1 MFLLRAVLNI
11 LVRNASPRGPMC
23 FRCLIF
29 NLSGPCELLFLLC
42 FIASWTCISPPSIG
56 QIIEN
61 IINTSP
67 ITNIVYKLNCFPD
80 RLFS

>member
-29 NLSGPCELLFLLC
+29 SLSGPCELLFSHFVLLPLGPEK
-42 FIASWTCISPPSIG
+42 W
-56 QIIEN
+56 
-61 IINTSP
+61 
-67 ITNIVYKLNCFPD
+67 
-80 RLFS
+80 